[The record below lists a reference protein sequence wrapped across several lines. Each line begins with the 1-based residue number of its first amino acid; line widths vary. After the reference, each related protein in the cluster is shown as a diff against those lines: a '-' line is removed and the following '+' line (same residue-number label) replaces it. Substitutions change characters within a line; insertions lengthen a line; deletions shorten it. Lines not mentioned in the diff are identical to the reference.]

1 MALLNNK
8 YGAPKTLY
16 RRLVAVIAVCAA
28 AAGCSVIAGR
38 EDAAS
43 PRPGAPQLRIEYRE
57 SLRSQASLRG
67 EAFRDTDFGASP
79 ALSLQRPSS
88 VAADSNRVYVTDLS
102 PASRIAVF
110 DRADRTMKFL
120 SIPTTTGAPTFG
132 LLQPSGVAV
141 DENSFIY
148 VADPQQGR
156 VFGFDRNG
164 ALLLTLGKF
173 GELSYPAALAMDGRR
188 GRLYVADKHR
198 HVVRVFSSLN
208 GSHLFDLAGAP
219 RQKGIRSPVGI
230 ALDRSGFCYVVGDSA
245 KKIYVFDPDGKQS
258 RVLVPSGTIPEG
270 TIRTTGIA
278 VDSAGHIYLADG
290 LNNRILIFGA
300 DGAFLQSWGRTGS
313 LRGDFWTPAGIFI
326 DGRDTI
332 YIADQTNARIQV
344 YQFEK

>member
-1 MALLNNK
+1 MDRKYQGLKAMCRQLL
-8 YGAPKTLY
+8 
-16 RRLVAVIAVCAA
+16 AVIAVCAA
-28 AAGCSVIAGR
+28 VAGCSVIAGK
-38 EDAAS
+38 EDAGGLPS
-43 PRPGAPQLRIEYRE
+43 DTPQLRIDYRE
-57 SLRSQASLRG
+57 TLRSQASLRG

-88 VAADSNRVYVTDLS
+88 VAADGNRVYVTDLS
-102 PASRIAVF
+102 PVPRIAVF
-110 DRADRTMKFL
+110 DRADRSMKFI
-120 SIPTTTGAPTFG
+120 SFPTATGAPTAG
-132 LLQPSGVAV
+132 LLFPSGIAV

-148 VADPQQGR
+148 VADPQQGK

-173 GELSYPAALAMDGRR
+173 GELSYPIAVAVDGRR
-188 GRLYVADKHR
+188 GRIYVADKHL
-198 HVVRVFSSLN
+198 HVVRAFSSLN
-208 GSHLFDLAGAP
+208 GDRLFELSGKP
-219 RQKGIRSPVGI
+219 KQKGFRSPVGI
-230 ALDRSGFCYVVGDSA
+230 ALDRSGSCYVAGGSA
-245 KKIYVFDPDGKQS
+245 KKIHVFDPEGRLS
-258 RVLVPSGTIPEG
+258 RVLSLSGKIPEG

-300 DGAFLQSWGRTGS
+300 DGVFLQSWGRTGS

-326 DGRDTI
+326 DGRDMI